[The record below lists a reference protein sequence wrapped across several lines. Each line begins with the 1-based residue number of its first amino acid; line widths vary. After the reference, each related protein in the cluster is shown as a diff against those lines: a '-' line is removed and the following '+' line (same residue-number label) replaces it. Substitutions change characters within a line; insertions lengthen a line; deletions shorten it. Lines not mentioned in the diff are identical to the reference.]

1 MKKALLSFTLLS
13 LLLIACS
20 GSQNNTEKE
29 DTTPAQTEES
39 VTQDIPAVAEVTIEG
54 NDQMKYNL
62 DRIDV
67 YEGQTVRLTLKNV
80 GALSKE
86 AMGHNW
92 VLVKP
97 GTDKEAFVAAA
108 MNAKENDYIPADF
121 ESSIIAHTKLVG
133 GGEETTIEFPAPAK
147 GFYSFFCSFPGHYA
161 FMKGTFYVNS
171 K

>member
-1 MKKALLSFTLLS
+1 MKKVFLSFSLLSMLLV
-13 LLLIACS
+13 ACG
-20 GSQNNTEKE
+20 GSQNNAEE
-29 DTTPAQTEES
+29 QETTPAPTEEN
-39 VTQDIPAVAEVTIEG
+39 VTQDVPAVAEVVIEG

-67 YEGQTVRLTLKNV
+67 YEGQTIRLTLKNV
-80 GALSKE
+80 GVLSKE

-97 GTDKEAFVAAA
+97 GTDKDAFVAAA
-108 MNAKENDYIPADF
+108 MTAKDNDYIPTEF
-121 ESSIIAHTKLVG
+121 ESSIIAHTKLLG
-133 GGEETTIEFPAPAK
+133 GGEETTIEFQAPAK

-161 FMKGTFYVNS
+161 FMKGTLYVNS

>member
-1 MKKALLSFTLLS
+1 MKNVFLSFSLFS
-13 LLLIACS
+13 LLLVACS
-20 GSQNNTEKE
+20 GSEDKANEQNTA
-29 DTTPAQTEES
+29 PTEEATKQE
-39 VTQDIPAVAEVTIEG
+39 VPVIAEIVIEG

-80 GALSKE
+80 GVLSKE

-108 MNAKENDYIPADF
+108 MNAKDNDYIPADF
-121 ESSIIAHTKLVG
+121 ESSIIAHTKLIG

-161 FMKGTFYVNS
+161 FMKGTFYVN
-171 K
+171 